1 MNIVLFNTLYYPY
14 RIGGAEVSVQ
24 ILAEE
29 LVAKGNNVTVV
40 SLSEGVKQERDNIG
54 GVKIIKLPIKN
65 LYWPF
70 NQKKQS
76 KLTRLLWHIIDIY
89 NPAYNKTVKDIF
101 TETEPDVVHTNN
113 LSGFSTSVWAVAKK
127 NKIKIVHTARDY
139 YLMHPNCTLFKNNEN
154 MNVNSLN
161 VKAWSFFKKKKSA
174 NIDVFIG
181 ISEFI
186 TNLHKNNGFFKESL
200 CTTIYNPVVVN
211 AIKQGESTQ
220 LTNKRVGFI
229 GRLSE
234 EKGFLEYCELAKNNQ
249 NYTFF
254 AAGNY
259 ISEKEKERLSK
270 FSNDANVNV
279 LGYVQVEKFFDMV
292 DIVILPIKWN
302 EPFGRVVVESVLA
315 GKLVIS
321 RKVGSILELSQ
332 ILPNIRLV
340 DSLIDEFDDVVN
352 SVVMSEVSEDVKKMF
367 SPDNVANKYISAY
380 KM

>member
-1 MNIVLFNTLYYPY
+1 TLYYPY

-76 KLTRLLWHIIDIY
+76 KFTRLLWHIIDIY
-89 NPAYNKTVKDIF
+89 NPAYIKTVKDIF

-127 NKIKIVHTARDY
+127 NKIKVVHTARDY

-154 MNVNSLN
+154 MNVKSLN

-174 NIDVFIG
+174 KIDVFIG

-211 AIKQGESTQ
+211 AIKQGESAQ

-279 LGYVQVEKFFDMV
+279 LGYVPVEKFFDMV

-321 RKVGSILELSQ
+321 RKVGSIPELSQ

-352 SVVMSEVSEDVKKMF
+352 SVVISEVSEDVKKMF